1 MRQKGLLDPRILRS
15 VRIESDWFSVDPTE
29 HYLLSPSSVEAL
41 RKVIAATEGM
51 FASRAFTL
59 TGPFGTG
66 KSALVLFLTDLLC
79 GNEIRQL
86 RALDRLESATGSRHP
101 RRSFLPILAT
111 CTAAP
116 IKNLIRDAIDASC
129 IRFGLPIGLS
139 FEELP
144 RAAEAEGFDGV
155 LFVLDEL
162 GKPLEYALSE
172 PRLGDPYVLQELAEA
187 ANRSTPPMVVVGVLH
202 QSFVGYAEGLDTTAR
217 NEWIKV
223 QGRFSDI
230 PFLPPEETLAK
241 LVAESINGVPPALD
255 EVART
260 AELVR
265 GLPGIW
271 PALMPLDRFVD
282 LCAKSWPLHPVVV
295 AAIPVLMRRFGQ
307 NERSLFA
314 FLIERGLLASH
325 EQSRFVRLC
334 DLFEHVSEWIGH
346 GARTHG
352 ASRRWRVALELL
364 HARPGFDPDEREV
377 LRTVAM
383 LTALGRFAPFTSS
396 TEAISLALGFDAKP
410 ALDRLESRSA
420 IVHRRHLG
428 AWVLWE
434 GSDVDLDSLLEKSRV
449 EVAGR
454 SNLSRL
460 LKDTGSLRAGIAQ
473 RHFEETGTLRWFAPV
488 ILTDPDHI
496 ELPEVVDETNCIL
509 AISFGQ
515 SSSSQQKFERWA
527 QGLERDDVIVAVAHR
542 APNFRAMAEEL
553 EAITLVEASSHE
565 LRGDRVAREELA
577 SRRAA
582 LSAAMASEADR
593 LLDPTG
599 PNGCVFYHMGCRQDV
614 ASRRDLTRLYSTVCD
629 NRYVQA
635 PRIRN
640 ELINR
645 RSLSSAAAAARR
657 DLLERM
663 LTRQV
668 ECRLGYVDGYPPD
681 RAIYESV
688 LLESGIHRQGPDGQ
702 WHFGAP
708 RDADPC
714 NLLPIWDHLAK
725 TLFGSFPDPVTVS
738 RLIEQLAAP
747 PFGAVEGP
755 LPIILLAF
763 VMCHEKEVTLYR
775 EGSFVSEPNIAHW
788 ELLLRRPELFAIA
801 GCRQTGAR
809 QLALD
814 DVCGR
819 LGVEPSSLIPA
830 VKFVIRA
837 IDGLPPRAKLTQQI
851 SSRARAAR
859 SSALNARSPERFFFH
874 DLPVALELEPLAEH
888 DSNNASQFVTRLTQ
902 VLRELDGVVASTR
915 KWASHVLA
923 REAGLEASDS
933 GFTELMQLSAHIR
946 DRLDDPK
953 ARQLCSRL
961 AVEDGE
967 SAETGALAL
976 VAMRPVESWTD
987 QDCELFEA
995 RAKAIC
1001 GEIKEEV
1008 ELQLGASNPKVSQK
1022 AQRLASELYTSLT
1035 AFNDVDRQ
1043 TMIDSVKELLRR
1055 LEAQ

>member
-1 MRQKGLLDPRILRS
+1 MNEKGLLDPRILRS

-29 HYLLSPSSVEAL
+29 HYLLSPSSVEAIV
-41 RKVIAATEGM
+41 KIATSAEGAFAT
-51 FASRAFTL
+51 RAFTL

-66 KSALVLFLTDLLC
+66 KSAMALFLTDLLC
-79 GNEIRQL
+79 GSESRQD
-86 RALDRLESATGSRHP
+86 RALNRLESATGKRQP
-101 RRSFLPILAT
+101 ARRFLPILAT

-116 IKNLIRDAIDASC
+116 IKSLIRDAIDASC
-129 IRFGLPIGLS
+129 TKFGLPVGLT
-139 FEELP
+139 FDELP
-144 RAAEAEGFDGV
+144 KAAEAQGFDGV
-155 LFVLDEL
+155 LVVLDEL

-230 PFLPPEETLAK
+230 PYLPPEETLAK

-271 PALMPLDRFVD
+271 PASMPLDRFVD

-314 FLIERGLLASH
+314 FLVERGLLTSH

-364 HARPGFDPDEREV
+364 HSRPGFDPDEREV

-383 LTALGRFAPFTSS
+383 LTALGRFAPFTST
-396 TEAISLALGFDAKP
+396 TEAISLALGSDAKP
-410 ALDRLESRSA
+410 ALNRLESRSA

-428 AWVLWE
+428 AWLLWE
-434 GSDVDLDSLLEKSRV
+434 GSDVDLDTLLEKSRV

-454 SNLSRL
+454 SNLAKL
-460 LKDTGSLRAGIAQ
+460 LKDTGSMRAGIAQ
-473 RHFEETGTLRWFAPV
+473 RHFEETGTLRWFSPV

-496 ELPEVVDETNCIL
+496 KLPDQVDETNCIL

-515 SSSSQQKFERWA
+515 TSSSQLKFEQWA
-527 QGLERDDVIVAVAHR
+527 QDLERDDVIVAVAHR

-565 LRGDRVAREELA
+565 LRGDKVAREELA

-582 LSAAMASEADR
+582 LSSAMATEADR
-593 LLDPTG
+593 LLDPSG
-599 PNGCVFYHMGCRQDV
+599 PNGCLFYYKGSRQSV
-614 ASRRDLTRLYSTVCD
+614 TSRRDLTRLYSTVCD
-629 NRYVQA
+629 SRFVQA

-645 RSLSSAAAAARR
+645 RALSSAAAAARR

-663 LTRQV
+663 LTRQS
-668 ECRLGYVDGYPPD
+668 ESRLGYVEGYPPD

-688 LLESGIHRQGPDGQ
+688 LLESGIHRQGSDGQ
-702 WHFGAP
+702 WLFGAP

-714 NLLPIWDHLAK
+714 NLLPLWDHLAK
-725 TLFGSFPDPVTVS
+725 ILFGSFPEPITVA
-738 RLIEQLAAP
+738 RLIEQLSVP

-755 LPIILLAF
+755 LPIIFLAF
-763 VMCHEKEVTLYR
+763 VMCHEKEVAIYR
-775 EGSFVSEPNIAHW
+775 EGSFVADPNIAHW

-819 LGVEPSSLIPA
+819 LGVDPPSLMPA

-837 IDGLPPRAKLTQQI
+837 IDGLPPRAKLTQRI
-851 SSRARAAR
+851 SSRAKATRA
-859 SSALNARSPERFFFH
+859 SALEARSPERFFFH
-874 DLPVALELEPLAEH
+874 DLPTALELEPLTEH
-888 DSNNASQFVTRLTQ
+888 DPANASEFVARLSQ
-902 VLRELDGVVASTR
+902 VLRELDGVVMSTR
-915 KWASHVLA
+915 KWAAQILA
-923 REAGLEASDS
+923 REAGLEALPS
-933 GFTELMQLSAHIR
+933 GFAELMRLSTNIR
-946 DRLDDPK
+946 DRLEDPK
-953 ARQLCSRL
+953 ARELCSRL
-961 AVEDGE
+961 AIEDVE

-987 QDCELFEA
+987 QDCNLFEA
-995 RAKAIC
+995 RAKALC

-1008 ELQLGASNPKVSQK
+1008 LRQLGTSAPKVNEQ
-1022 AQRLASELYTSLT
+1022 ARQLASKLYTTIT
-1035 AFNDVDRQ
+1035 AFKDVDRQ
-1043 TMIDSVKELLRR
+1043 TMIESVRELLRN
-1055 LEAQ
+1055 LEAK